1 MNNLVSTAV
10 LVVVVEDCIPGSL
23 KGLVVARRRRREEER
38 GLVAAVY
45 RVRWSGSAAPSPT
58 ATFGLI

>member
-10 LVVVVEDCIPGSL
+10 LVVVVEDCIPGSPR
-23 KGLVVARRRRREEER
+23 GLVARRRRKEER